1 MAASPALAAAA
12 KAQAPKPATGAYS
25 GALNNISS
33 QETANAAVA
42 ARRQADAKAYAAYVM
57 GQQGSIAAAA
67 HTADQAA
74 LGQTMGVAGA
84 TLGAQLKL
92 QQGLQAQRAAQ
103 GLPGDVPAQQQA
115 GLVSDQ
121 QTHQALLGALAGSQA
136 ARGNTNAGK
145 AGFLAAATNANL
157 LANQRGIAGD
167 AFNQQQQLEGQKTNI
182 LMTKTQSAMADRRAQ
197 QAALAS
203 AANAQLA
210 HEDRLAALAQSGAN
224 AQLGATSRENVAAAN
239 ASARATQGHLSRIAS
254 LKRAKITS
262 TATGAGANVPP
273 AQKAARQIRVQK
285 LGDQVSSVAQLAHT
299 LAGNGVS
306 KQDVVTALTTP
317 GSKQYVKDLN
327 PAALH
332 AALSVA
338 FGKGGLNG
346 KIHGPAAKYLQ
357 DTIDAMTNGT
367 ALPTYSG

>member
-42 ARRQADAKAYAAYVM
+42 ARRQADAKQYAAYVM

-92 QQGLQAQRAAQ
+92 QHGLQAQRAAQ

-121 QTHQALLGALAGSQA
+121 QTHQALLSALAGSQA

-145 AGFLAAATNANL
+145 AGFLAAATNASL

-197 QAALAS
+197 QAAMAS

-254 LKRAKITS
+254 LKRSKISAAAVGTPGHVTLAQTKLRNDS
-262 TATGAGANVPP
+262 VKKAGDTLGRATTLLGQYKGAGV
-273 AQKAARQIRVQK
+273 
-285 LGDQVSSVAQLAHT
+285 
-299 LAGNGVS
+299 
-306 KQDVVTALTTP
+306 
-317 GSKQYVKDLN
+317 
-327 PAALH
+327 
-332 AALSVA
+332 ALSPELA
-338 FGKGGLNG
+338 RHAIDTKLKGTPKEIRELVVSQFFKKEPGNA
-346 KIHGPAAKYLQ
+346 PA
-357 DTIDAMTNGT
+357 GT
-367 ALPTYSG
+367 AKQRYDAFVKQLQAGTLGY